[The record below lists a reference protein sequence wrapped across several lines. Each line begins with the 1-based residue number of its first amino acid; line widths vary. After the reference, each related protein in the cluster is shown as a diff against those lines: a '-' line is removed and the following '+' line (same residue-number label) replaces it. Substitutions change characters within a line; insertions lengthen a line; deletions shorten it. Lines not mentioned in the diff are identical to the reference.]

1 MSGGCLDGVCGC
13 LDHSGGVWQMSGE
26 FRCHINHKQL
36 NRSRHIKL
44 LPFLPV
50 ASDEP
55 KSALFSGV
63 CRVSRRCLE
72 GVLRVSE

>member
-1 MSGGCLDGVCGC
+1 MVSV
-13 LDHSGGVWQMSGE
+13 GVWIFLGVSGICLGE
-26 FRCHINHKQL
+26 FMYNINHKQF

-55 KSALFSGV
+55 KSALFSDVCGV
-63 CRVSRRCLE
+63 S
-72 GVLRVSE
+72 